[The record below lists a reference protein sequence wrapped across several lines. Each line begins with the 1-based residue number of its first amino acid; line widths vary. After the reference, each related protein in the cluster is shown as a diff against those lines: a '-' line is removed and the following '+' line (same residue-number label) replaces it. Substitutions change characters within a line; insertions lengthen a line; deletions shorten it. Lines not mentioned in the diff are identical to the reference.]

1 VSTLLRNNATY
12 VWVLLMAL
20 TVMSWSLGSEHGLGN
35 SSHVV
40 ASLVILGVA
49 VIKIRLVGLHFM
61 ELRRAPG
68 YLRGAFELFCVVLF
82 ALLLGMY
89 LFGG

>member
-1 VSTLLRNNATY
+1 MSTLLRMNATY
-12 VWVLLMAL
+12 IWMLLMAL
-20 TVMSWSLGSEHGLGN
+20 TAMSWALGSEHGLGS
-35 SSHVV
+35 SSHAI

-68 YLRGAFELFCVVLF
+68 YLRGAFELFCTVLF
-82 ALLLGMY
+82 ALLSGMY